1 MDTVEQYS
9 EEEESDSDESD
20 DEDSDNERL
29 VLHRAGV
36 LFVKDYYNVGGA
48 NGNKMLLI
56 VQTLM
61 ASESLNKLHSITNDV
76 LSQ

>member
-29 VLHRAGV
+29 VHRAGV
-36 LFVKDYYNVGGA
+36 LFVKDYYNGGGA